1 MSRRRNRGP
10 TGTPERWISHAESDL
25 ALIHLS
31 DGHPEVHP
39 ELRGFHAQQAA
50 EKR

>member
-25 ALIHLS
+25 EGHIRNVGIEVPDPDELAWALV
-31 DGHPEVHP
+31 GVPQP
-39 ELRGFHAQQAA
+39 
-50 EKR
+50 